1 MRTLPLAAIVL
12 LALAVPACTQ
22 NRARERTRD
31 AAAYVDPPLES
42 DRSARRGV
50 PGLPGLARV
59 DEGLWRSAQPT
70 AEGFRTAKSMGIR
83 TVVDLR
89 GAKEDPASA
98 RSADVDLVVIRTG
111 SESLDEDDVVAFLKV
126 AMDPAR
132 RPVLVHCRS
141 GHDRTGAMVAA
152 YRRVAMGWPKEQAL
166 SEMRRMGADPRN
178 DHLRK
183 VVRRLDPEKVRA
195 RIAEAPAPGAD
206 PAR

>member
-1 MRTLPLAAIVL
+1 VA
-12 LALAVPACTQ
+12 
-22 NRARERTRD
+22 
-31 AAAYVDPPLES
+31 
-42 DRSARRGV
+42 
-50 PGLPGLARV
+50 GLPDLARV

-70 AEGFRTAKSMGIR
+70 AEGFRTAKSLGVK

-89 GAKEDPASA
+89 GAKEDPESA
-98 RSADVDLVVIRTG
+98 KAAGVDLVVVRTG
-111 SESLDEDDVVAFLKV
+111 SKSLDEDDVVAFLRV

-152 YRRVAMGWPKEQAL
+152 YRRVALGWPEEQAL
-166 SEMRRMGADPRN
+166 AEMRRMGADPRN

-195 RIAEAPAPGAD
+195 RVAEPAPTGE
-206 PAR
+206 PSR